1 MNKGVFWKLLALL
14 QIVALFVMG
23 SFAWFAESS
32 TPSIEE
38 NEIRVTSA
46 EGLYIKLDPDSEA
59 RTTINLNQIV
69 SHFGDFELK
78 QVSSAN
84 AIDFYTIDF
93 GQGLS
98 QGNPEFVSVNY
109 TDGGASSSEM
119 LENGFIYYDF
129 YLQTEEFGKHVYLHK
144 DTFFT
149 GPAEDA
155 IRVAITFED
164 ENENEQIYIFGNNRE
179 NGITHPFTTEAVI
192 DEGSFVFNNIDPSLI
207 GNQIVYTFDQY
218 DGGRGVSDSD
228 PLDNDK
234 ILFSIPSNQLARVN
248 VKIWLEGGDEAC
260 DNSISSTLLDLR
272 LKFGSANILLEAP
285 ELTAN
290 TSDNTITGL
299 DTTMEYSFDE
309 EPGAT
314 WNDVTDPEMTF
325 SNGQTVYVRIKEVF
339 GESPSSEIVTLQ
351 F

>member
-1 MNKGVFWKLLALL
+1 MSKRVFFRILAAL
-14 QIVALFVMG
+14 QIIVLIAMG
-23 SFAWFAESS
+23 SFAWFADSS
-32 TPSIEE
+32 SPSIEE

-46 EGLYIKLDPDSEA
+46 EGLFIKLDPDSEA

-78 QVSSAN
+78 QVSSAD
-84 AIDFYTIDF
+84 ASEFFTIDF

-98 QGNPEFVSVNY
+98 QSNPEFVKLTYGSG
-109 TDGGASSSEM
+109 TSAEM

-129 YLQTEEFGKHVYLHK
+129 YLQTEDFGKHVYLHN

-155 IRVAITFED
+155 IRISITYYD
-164 ENENEQIYIFGNNRE
+164 EVENATTYIFGTSRE

-192 DEGSFVFNNIDPSLI
+192 AEGTFIFNDVDPALI
-207 GNQIVYTFDQY
+207 GNQIVYTFDQF
-218 DGGRGVSDSD
+218 DGGRTLSDSD
-228 PLDNDK
+228 PLDESK
-234 ILFSIPSNQLARVN
+234 TLFSIPENEVARIS

-260 DNSISSTLLDLR
+260 DNSISSSLLDMR

-285 ELTAN
+285 VLTAN
-290 TSDNTITGL
+290 TTTNTIEGL
-299 DTTMEYSFDE
+299 DTTMEYSFVE
-309 EPGAT
+309 EPGAIWT
-314 WNDVTDPEMTF
+314 DVTDPSMTF
-325 SNGQTVYVRIKEVF
+325 SNGQTVYVRIKEVY
-339 GESPSSEIVTLQ
+339 GISPASEIVVLQ